1 MGGGGGIIKIYY
13 RWSLLGGFPGV
24 KGGMSKFS
32 AGGRTRACFLFLS
45 SLPHWF
51 SRGMCFGKLMVSA
64 LLIELAVKHLY

>member
-1 MGGGGGIIKIYY
+1 
-13 RWSLLGGFPGV
+13 
-24 KGGMSKFS
+24 MSKFS